1 MATSAS
7 ASASVGVPIKLF
19 REAESHAVTVELKSG
34 DVYRGTL
41 EESEDTLSCLLK
53 DVVHT
58 AREGRVLRLESVYLR
73 GSQIRFVV
81 LPEVLKGAP
90 LFQCVLRRRASR
102 YLPPLA
108 RVPLMRPPRSTHT
121 PAPAE
126 KYAALQ
132 RQRQSPSPAGAGG
145 GAAGGGAVAVA
156 AAAGG
161 AASCSPQRVREGW
174 CCFLWVGCDIPLT
187 PPPPPPPTHTHTQFP
202 PYSAATK

>member
-1 MATSAS
+1 MAAVK
-7 ASASVGVPIKLF
+7 APQSVGVPVKLF

-90 LFQCVLRRRASR
+90 LFQCVSSPLRPIAAGVGPR
-102 YLPPLA
+102 PQ
-108 RVPLMRPPRSTHT
+108 PPRK
-121 PAPAE
+121 A
-126 KYAALQ
+126 
-132 RQRQSPSPAGAGG
+132 
-145 GAAGGGAVAVA
+145 
-156 AAAGG
+156 
-161 AASCSPQRVREGW
+161 
-174 CCFLWVGCDIPLT
+174 
-187 PPPPPPPTHTHTQFP
+187 
-202 PYSAATK
+202 